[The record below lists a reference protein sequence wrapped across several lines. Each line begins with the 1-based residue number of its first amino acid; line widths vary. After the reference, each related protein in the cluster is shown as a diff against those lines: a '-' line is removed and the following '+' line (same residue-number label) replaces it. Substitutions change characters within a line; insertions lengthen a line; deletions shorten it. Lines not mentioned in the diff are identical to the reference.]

1 MRPFWPV
8 GVGLLLLALAFS
20 VGGCSSTDT
29 YDGGPAY
36 PCGPNSETGRYYHE
50 NFLEWTPDGVLLI
63 FSYGHSLNVV
73 SADGARLRDLVQVNR
88 DHDFRFG
95 FYADVSPDGR
105 SVVYSTCE
113 FQTRENHDYEIA
125 IINIDGTGMLRLTS
139 NTHADHYP
147 VWSSNGSR
155 IAFIAEAQDIGDV
168 YVGLYLEDIEFY
180 TMKADGTD
188 VNLMASTIREL
199 PAEGSDNQQPIAPS
213 ESDTEEHKRVLSRN
227 VTGSFKEAGLIGIT
241 LAPAA
246 WSPNRKRLALLVNEG
261 PYLPFQRVLYT
272 VQIDGSG
279 VARIAENVVSG
290 PSWSPNGQRLA
301 VAKTVGN
308 DVALFTLAADG
319 SDPKQITTITAR
331 KRLDNWY
338 GWYKTSIHTVS
349 WSPEGSHV
357 LYTCD
362 QGVCVVD
369 VRDGSVTGLV
379 QGGRQSREPYIAA
392 WSPDGS
398 RIAIYTPGYIHSDV
412 TARLYTVARD
422 GTDRRD
428 LIRVDDDGKLA
439 PANAPKDNQW

>member
-1 MRPFWPV
+1 MRPIWTV
-8 GVGLLLLALAFS
+8 GVGLLLVALAIG
-20 VGGCSSTDT
+20 VGGCSSTNT

-36 PCGPNSETGRYYHE
+36 PCGPNSWTGRYYHE
-50 NFLEWTPDGVLLI
+50 NFLEWTPGGDLLI
-63 FSYGHSLNVV
+63 FSYRHSLYVV
-73 SADGARLRDLVQVNR
+73 SADGTRLRDLVQVNR

-147 VWSSNGSR
+147 VWSPDGSR
-155 IAFIAEAQDIGDV
+155 IAFIAEAQDIGDI
-168 YVGLYLEDIEFY
+168 YVGLYFEDIEFY

-188 VNLMASTIREL
+188 VRLMASTIREI
-199 PAEGSDNQQPIAPS
+199 PAEGRDNQKSMAPS
-213 ESDTEEHKRVLSRN
+213 KSVTKERKD
-227 VTGSFKEAGLIGIT
+227 VTGSFEESGLIGIT
-241 LAPAA
+241 LTPSA
-246 WSPNRKRLALLVNEG
+246 WSSDGVHLAFLVNEG

-272 VQIDGSG
+272 GQIDGSG
-279 VARIAENVVSG
+279 LTRIAEDVVSVAA
-290 PSWSPNGQRLA
+290 WSLDGQLLA
-301 VAKTVGN
+301 VARYVGD
-308 DVALFTLAADG
+308 DVALFTMAADG

-331 KRLDNWY
+331 KRLDDWY
-338 GWYKTSIHTVS
+338 GRYKYSIHTVA
-349 WSPEGSHV
+349 WSPDGSHI
-357 LYTCD
+357 LFTCD
-362 QGVCVVD
+362 LGVCVVD

-412 TARLYTVARD
+412 PARLFTVARD
-422 GTDRRD
+422 GTDRID
-428 LIRVDDDGKLA
+428 LLGVDADGNLV
-439 PANAPKDNQW
+439 PANSPQETP

>member
-188 VNLMASTIREL
+188 VRLMASTIREI
-199 PAEGSDNQQPIAPS
+199 PAEGSDNQKSMAPS
-213 ESDTEEHKRVLSRN
+213 KSVTKERKEL
-227 VTGSFKEAGLIGIT
+227 TGSFEESGLIGIT
-241 LAPAA
+241 LTPSA
-246 WSPNRKRLALLVNEG
+246 WSSDGVHLAFLVNEG

-272 VQIDGSG
+272 GQIDGSG
-279 VARIAENVVSG
+279 LTRIAEDVVSVAA
-290 PSWSPNGQRLA
+290 WSPDGQLLA
-301 VAKTVGN
+301 VARYVG
-308 DVALFTLAADG
+308 DEVALFTMAADG

-412 TARLYTVARD
+412 TTRLYTVARD

-428 LIRVDDDGKLA
+428 LIRVDDGGNLV
-439 PANAPKDNQW
+439 PAYPPQDE